1 MLSNGLANL
10 SMEKLEDLY
19 SHSAGLVR
27 TMGKTRLP
35 SGKTL
40 ENALTIGDVDFWAVI
55 SPSLAV
61 GPVATALA
69 QIRKEP
75 LMTKSSLF
83 LRNFRE
89 KIFRA
94 GFPLAASARGCHK
107 WPQSP
112 TILFLGFSH
121 YMFRE
126 TLESVAKI
134 ISQNNELSPVILSDV
149 LRLNRSPHGKNGL
162 LSNSIWEHWDTDTA
176 NVASEYFKEF
186 NDSVK
191 YPIRNGFLRNAFR
204 GGELDLYPTLQTKLL
219 WIFDVF
225 LPRMLIYSA
234 VARHIL
240 EKHRPSLIV
249 SPDVNDPRTRIYSLL
264 GRNLKIPSLDV
275 QLSFYIKKDVEWQFF
290 IADHLAV
297 TGEANKNLMEFH
309 GIPPAQMSVTGSA
322 RYDNLTEVPPE
333 VKMRERRELGIQDN
347 KTMLVFASQPYVYGA
362 SSHSPEARIKMIK
375 DLFDL
380 MKDFDQCHLV
390 VKPHPLENTQ
400 DLKQLA
406 HRCKNITFIDK
417 TSDIRDLIMIGDAF
431 ITFCSNSTFDALVR
445 KKPTIVL
452 SSVCSF
458 FEESGAVLV
467 AKSKDDISSHLYT
480 IVNGI
485 TTELQVNLNTS
496 RQKLIEEWLYK
507 VDGLASERIAAV
519 ATKMA
524 RALPSNNKNT
534 VAENR

>member
-10 SMEKLEDLY
+10 SMEKLENLY

-27 TMGKTRLP
+27 ALGKTRLP

-40 ENALTIGDVDFWAVI
+40 ENALTIGGVDYWAVI

-83 LRNFRE
+83 FKNFRE

-94 GFPLAASARGCHK
+94 GFPLVASARGCHK

-112 TILFLGFSH
+112 TVLFLGFSH

-126 TLESVAKI
+126 TLESVAKK
-134 ISQNNELSPVILSDV
+134 ISQNNEFSPVILTDV
-149 LRLNRSPHGKNGL
+149 IRFNRSPQSKNGL
-162 LSNSIWEHWDTDTA
+162 LSNSIWEHWDTESA

-186 NDSVK
+186 NDSFK
-191 YPIRNGFLRNAFR
+191 YPIKNGFLEDAFR
-204 GGELDLYPTLQTKLL
+204 GGDLGLYPALESKLL

-234 VARHIL
+234 VARHML

-264 GRNLKIPSLDV
+264 GRNLKIPSLEV
-275 QLSFYIKKDVEWQFF
+275 QLSFYIEKDVEWQFF

-297 TGEANKNLMEFH
+297 TGEANKNLMAFQ
-309 GIPPAQMSVTGSA
+309 GIPTDRMSVTGSA
-322 RYDNLTEVPPE
+322 RYDNLTEVSPDMK
-333 VKMRERRELGIQDN
+333 VRKRRELGIQDG

-380 MKDFDQCHLV
+380 MNSFDQCHLV

-400 DLKQLA
+400 ELKRLA
-406 HRCKNITFIDK
+406 PSSNNITFVDK
-417 TSDIRDLIMIGDAF
+417 TSDIRDLIMLGDAF
-431 ITFCSNSTFDALVR
+431 ITFCSNSTFDALAR
-445 KKPTIVL
+445 KKPCIVL

-467 AKSKDDISSHLYT
+467 ARTKDDISSHLHT
-480 IVNGI
+480 VINGI
-485 TTELQVNLNTS
+485 PPELQENLNAS
-496 RQKLIEEWLYK
+496 RQELIEQWLCK
-507 VDGLASERIAAV
+507 VDGLSAERIAEL

-524 RALPSNNKNT
+524 RASVSL
-534 VAENR
+534 